1 MFKIPSSLKIFGACL
16 PVSVRL
22 RRGLSELERQPVS
35 CLLKPCAHHLITDPF
50 FKNTHTHTHTHTHKN
65 MEGEEV
71 KTYIHKPVDSIKTFW

>member
-22 RRGLSELERQPVS
+22 RRGLSELERQPAS

-50 FKNTHTHTHTHTHKN
+50 FKKNTHTYKN

-71 KTYIHKPVDSIKTFW
+71 ETYIHKPVDSIKTFW

>member
-22 RRGLSELERQPVS
+22 RRGLSELERQPAS

-50 FKNTHTHTHTHTHKN
+50 FKKKTHTHTQKKTWKGKKLKHTYRN
-65 MEGEEV
+65 QL
-71 KTYIHKPVDSIKTFW
+71 IQ

>member
-22 RRGLSELERQPVS
+22 RRGLSELERQPAS

-50 FKNTHTHTHTHTHKN
+50 FKKKN

-71 KTYIHKPVDSIKTFW
+71 ETYIQKPVDSIKTFW